1 MACTRV
7 ADMAFTEGGRARS
20 RRVSRVDCVE
30 IGAAPWHPHM
40 QPSSPVNVS
49 NHPSYVGRRPPR
61 KISGRESSSWPRM
74 GVSCHLHALD
84 SGCEE
89 ASLGRRHAAASAPPP
104 RWAGCRSW
112 LGQPRRLRPRQG
124 SLGTMATAG
133 RKRHFDAKMAHPLPT
148 RSSTLTARRIVL

>member
-7 ADMAFTEGGRARS
+7 AGMAFTEGGRARS

-30 IGAAPWHPHM
+30 IGAAPWRPHM

-49 NHPSYVGRRPPR
+49 NHLSYVGRRPPR

-84 SGCEE
+84 RVGAKRRAWGGGMPLHQRPRHAGPAAGAGW
-89 ASLGRRHAAASAPPP
+89 ASLGDCDRGRGPWERWRPPAGSAILTRKWPTLFRLDHLPLRHV
-104 RWAGCRSW
+104 G
-112 LGQPRRLRPRQG
+112 
-124 SLGTMATAG
+124 
-133 RKRHFDAKMAHPLPT
+133 
-148 RSSTLTARRIVL
+148 